1 MMEKKIE
8 DMEDSDDTMTLR
20 LEDSV
25 DREEDEDETEK
36 VTTEN

>member
-1 MMEKKIE
+1 MEKKIE